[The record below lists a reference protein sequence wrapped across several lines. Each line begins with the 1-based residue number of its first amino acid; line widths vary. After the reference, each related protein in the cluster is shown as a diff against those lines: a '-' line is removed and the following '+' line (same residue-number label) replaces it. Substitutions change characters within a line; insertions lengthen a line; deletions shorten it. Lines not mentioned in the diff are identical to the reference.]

1 MENYPAVQALSAYLN
16 SFPANTVKFPNQ
28 SKLKILE
35 LLKDCWPWLKGSGEA
50 KTFANKLFRA
60 ENLRWKRP
68 ILTFQLERHG
78 GTVNGSSRA
87 ELHYWHVDL
96 EQSTATINKTG
107 RRQLEKMAPRMDT
120 QLKAQEVAANILNE
134 RDHPSL
140 SWENNRE
147 YVVIAIGEIIT
158 ETEVVPQTTQ
168 GRRRRFRGDLEEI
181 MLEQGWIRKDKG
193 NKMGFLRPSH

>member
-1 MENYPAVQALSAYLN
+1 MENHPAVQALSAYLN
-16 SFPANTVKFPNQ
+16 SFPANTVKFPDE

-60 ENLRWKRP
+60 ENLRWKPP

-96 EQSTATINKTG
+96 EQSTATIDKTG
-107 RRQLEKMAPRMDT
+107 RRQLKKMAPRMDT
-120 QLKAQEVAANILNE
+120 QLKAQEVADNILNE
-134 RDHPSL
+134 RDHSSL
-140 SWENNRE
+140 NWENNRE
-147 YVVIAIGEIIT
+147 YVVIVIDKIIPKA
-158 ETEVVPQTTQ
+158 VPQTTQ
-168 GRRRRFRGDLEEI
+168 TRRQRFRKELNKI
-181 MLEQGWIRKDKG
+181 MLEQGWTRKDKG
-193 NKMGFLRPSH
+193 NKLGFLRPSH